1 MAATGTAT
9 AVATGIVATGVATGM
24 TDEADVA
31 TGKVAMETAAAGC
44 GGCGVA
50 RFFLQQKQARMMSGR
65 TQKKKEDAATMT
77 MMTMT
82 KTARPVSI
90 FSATVVP
97 VLFLK
102 RVRDLREH
110 EARRAVARCACPVAR
125 RIGRHS
131 DDHIERGVD
140 ADELPAVAD
149 GARVLHVVARR
160 QLPVLVAIALE
171 ADVGRVVA
179 EV

>member
-1 MAATGTAT
+1 MRSHATAVAVATAPPVAATGTAT

-65 TQKKKEDAATMT
+65 MQKKKEDEATTT

-82 KTARPVSI
+82 KTARPASR
-90 FSATVVP
+90 FSATWNP
-97 VLFLK
+97 PS
-102 RVRDLREH
+102 VR
-110 EARRAVARCACPVAR
+110 
-125 RIGRHS
+125 
-131 DDHIERGVD
+131 
-140 ADELPAVAD
+140 
-149 GARVLHVVARR
+149 
-160 QLPVLVAIALE
+160 
-171 ADVGRVVA
+171 
-179 EV
+179 